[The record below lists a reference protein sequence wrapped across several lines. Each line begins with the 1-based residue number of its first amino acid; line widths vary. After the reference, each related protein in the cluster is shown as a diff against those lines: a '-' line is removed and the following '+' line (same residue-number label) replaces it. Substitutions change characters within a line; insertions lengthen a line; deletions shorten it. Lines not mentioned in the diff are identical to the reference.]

1 MYDMNTATISHRL
14 SYCGFPS
21 HEQISTHIIM
31 KLAFDP
37 LAATGLLMMVY
48 NDDDRR
54 LQIMR

>member
-1 MYDMNTATISHRL
+1 MNTATISHRL

-21 HEQISTHIIM
+21 HEQFSTHIIM
-31 KLAFDP
+31 KLAFDFDP